1 MKCVFLI
8 FLGLAAFMVQPSEQ
22 KVNWDISVDIT
33 KIINYGLN
41 KLDTMFSCAKY
52 DGVRGAGCW
61 HNNWEKR
68 DLMCKRLS
76 ACWSRR
82 WSYSHSLLGGRCYCC
97 HCP

>member
-8 FLGLAAFMVQPSEQ
+8 LLGLAAFMVQPSEQ
-22 KVNWDISVDIT
+22 KVNWGISVDIT